1 MGSRGHGAEKPRE
14 HIVEIC
20 RRLNAR
26 NMLAAADGNVSL
38 RLADDDILI
47 TPSGRNK
54 AYINAVDIATITL
67 DNRILDGV
75 PSGERLMHLAV
86 YKQVKEARAIVHA
99 HPPTAIAWSIAF
111 PKARELPSGCMSELI
126 LALGSV
132 PIAPYARP
140 GTQSMGDV
148 LAPYLPESRVLILGR
163 HGALAWG
170 EDLEEAYN
178 GMERLEHTCQIL
190 KAAHELGGV
199 TELPADEITVLREMR
214 ARMGNRSL

>member
-1 MGSRGHGAEKPRE
+1 MGSRGHSGEKPRE
-14 HIVEIC
+14 HIVEVC
-20 RRLNAR
+20 RRLNLR

-54 AYINAVDIATITL
+54 AYIGPVDIATITL
-67 DNRILDGV
+67 DNQILDGV
-75 PSGERLMHLAV
+75 PSGERLMHLEI
-86 YKQVKEARAIVHA
+86 YRRVKEARAIVHA

-111 PKARELPSGCMSELI
+111 PKAKELPSGCMSELI
-126 LALGSV
+126 LALGTV

-148 LAPYLPESRVLILGR
+148 LAPFLPKSRVLILGR
-163 HGALAWG
+163 HGALSWG

-190 KAAHELGGV
+190 KSAHELGGI
-199 TELPADEITVLREMR
+199 TELPAEEITVLREMR
-214 ARMGNRSL
+214 SRIGNRSL